1 MADSSLW
8 RLLRGVLAG
17 SGVALVLLLFMS
29 LNLFQQVQ
37 LTTTR
42 LYYVP
47 SDASGNL
54 VLVAL
59 DDASLQR
66 YGRSPAEWSREIYAD
81 LTGWLNAAGARVVAF
96 DLLFSEEAEGDAAFM
111 EALLSARTSENA
123 LRSVMAVA
131 GVRAPVRAAPGE
143 YENAIQYADALLPV
157 DLLYNTVDN
166 IGFVNTQPD
175 VDGLVRRQPSIIN
188 VNNEYGLSFS
198 LATYLAW
205 LRIPTVAI
213 PQVLTQADNA
223 LQVTSERRLPV
234 DERGFWLQNYFGP
247 PAGETRETFPV
258 LSLVDVLDGNVSQD
272 LFTDKIVMVGLMNHS
287 GAVDRF
293 SDQYPVPSA
302 QFGAEMAGVEIQAHA
317 VETLIQ
323 DVPLVMLSQPA
334 QMLLIGLLAV
344 GSSLLYVFPRWSYKL
359 VLLLLLLIGLLVGA
373 FVLFNTQQI
382 MMPLFYPLLALLLP
396 CLLIIGL
403 DISREQRL
411 RQRADFL
418 LQSLVAV
425 SEQRLQID
433 AIVPLIAADVRG
445 ILPQSRG
452 LILVQ
457 DAPGRDDTSLEPV
470 HRWPPELEP
479 DTYQALIAQVVNRQ
493 TPLVRQNR
501 AALPVVWQGH
511 VTGVLVL
518 ESEHLTRHLPL
529 LNDFVSR
536 LAPALDNAFLY
547 QDVVR
552 QRGMLSSV
560 LTYSPSAIF
569 VLDDYYQIQLQNEA
583 ARTLFQVEPGQT
595 AIEAMQSLTIH
606 DDDRAEIDRLFRQ
619 REAFRY
625 EVKIGDAT
633 YSMQAASVP
642 DIQRWVVLLTDISYL
657 IELSDLKTR
666 MLRMAS
672 HDLKNP
678 LSRIMGY
685 GQLLEMDETLSE
697 TTEKYLGYIMR
708 SADEMNRLI
717 ADLLDVERLR
727 SGRVNK
733 ELFSF
738 KEMVLSLV
746 RRHEPDVTRNQ
757 QTMTTDISDAVMMLR
772 GDMRQLSQAVSNLI
786 SNAIKYTPEGGEI
799 DVRLHFSE
807 PNLLRFEVEDNGIGI
822 PQEAQE
828 KLFTDFYRVQT
839 RETAGISG
847 TGLGLSLVKSVV
859 QAHGG
864 RVGVESEPG
873 QGSRFYFE
881 LPVDAMTDEDT
892 SAHVTG

>member
-1 MADSSLW
+1 M
-8 RLLRGVLAG
+8 RGALTG
-17 SGVALVLLLFMS
+17 TGVALLLLLFWS

-37 LTTTR
+37 LTSTR
-42 LYYVP
+42 FYYVP

-59 DDASLQR
+59 DDASLRR

-81 LTGWLNAAGARVVAF
+81 LTERLNAAGARVVAF
-96 DLLFSEEAEGDAAFM
+96 DLLFSEAAEGDDAFM
-111 EALLSARTSENA
+111 NALLTARTSENA
-123 LRSVMAVA
+123 LRSVVAVV
-131 GVRAPVRAAPGE
+131 GVRVPVQAAPGE
-143 YENAIQYADALLPV
+143 YDNAIQYADVLLPV
-157 DLLYNTVDN
+157 PELRDTVDN

-175 VDGLVRRQPSIIN
+175 VDGLVRRQPSIID

-205 LRIPTVAI
+205 LRIPTGAI
-213 PQVLTQADNA
+213 PQVLMQAEGA

-234 DERGFWLQNYFGP
+234 DERGFWLQNYFGS

-258 LSLVDVLDGNVSQD
+258 LSLVDVLDGNISPAM
-272 LFTDKIVMVGLMNHS
+272 FADKIVLVGLMNSS
-287 GAVDRF
+287 GAIDQF

-323 DVPLVMLSQPA
+323 DVPLVMLSQSA
-334 QMLLIGLLAV
+334 QMLLVGLLAI
-344 GSSLLYVFPRWSYKL
+344 GSSLLYVFPRWSFKL
-359 VLLLLLLIGLLVGA
+359 ALLLLLLMGLLLSA

-382 MMPLFYPLLALLLP
+382 ITPLFYPSLALVVP

-403 DISREQRL
+403 DINREQRL

-425 SEQRLQID
+425 SEQRLQMD
-433 AIVPLIAADVRG
+433 AIVPLIVSDVRG
-445 ILPQSRG
+445 MLPQSRG
-452 LILVQ
+452 LLLIQ
-457 DAPGRDDTSLEPV
+457 NAPDRVNASLEPV
-470 HRWPPELEP
+470 HRWPPELST
-479 DTYQALIAQVVNRQ
+479 DTYQPLISQAVASHTPVVKDD
-493 TPLVRQNR
+493 R
-501 AALPVVWQGH
+501 AAFPVVWQGH

-518 ESEHLTRHLPL
+518 ESEHLTRHVPL
-529 LNDFVSR
+529 LSDFVSR

-560 LTYSPSAIF
+560 LAHSPSAIF
-569 VLDDYYQIQLQNEA
+569 VLDDTYRIQLQNKV
-583 ARTLFQVEPGQT
+583 ARTLFQVEAGQT

-606 DDDRAEIDRLFRQ
+606 DDDRAEIDRLFQ
-619 REAFRY
+619 QGEAFRY
-625 EVKIGDAT
+625 EVKIDEAT
-633 YSMQAASVP
+633 YSMQVAPVP
-642 DIQRWVVLLTDISYL
+642 AIQRWVVLLTDISYL

-685 GQLLEMDETLSE
+685 GQLLEMDELLSE
-697 TTEKYLGYIMR
+697 TTEKYLGYMMR

-717 ADLLDVERLR
+717 TDLLDVERLR
-727 SGRVNK
+727 SGRINK

-746 RRHEPDVTRNQ
+746 RRHEPDVTRNN
-757 QTMTTDISDAVMMLR
+757 QTLTTDIGDNVMLLR
-772 GDMRQLSQAVSNLI
+772 GDMRQLSQAVSNLM

-799 DVRLHFSE
+799 EVRLSLSA

-822 PQEAQE
+822 SQAAQE

-839 RETAGISG
+839 DETASISG
-847 TGLGLSLVKSVV
+847 TGLGLSLVKSVI

-864 RVGVESEPG
+864 AVGVESEPG
-873 QGSRFYFE
+873 QGSCFYFE
-881 LPVDAMTDEDT
+881 LPVEALADDSPPDMTP
-892 SAHVTG
+892 G